1 MVHIYM
7 QANTHPNRIKIN
19 KSPLKAKLK
28 FICIIFYYVYGHVP
42 MNAEPL
48 EARTWDLLERE
59 LHIVMRYLAMGTP
72 VSKSLSQLSNPWAM
86 FELCSL
92 AES

>member
-1 MVHIYM
+1 M

-28 FICIIFYYVYGHVP
+28 FICIIFYYVYEYVP

-48 EARTWDLLERE
+48 EARAWDPLEQE
-59 LHIVMRYLAMGTP
+59 LHIVMRCLAMGTP
-72 VSKSLSQLSNPWAM
+72 VSKSLSQLSNLWAM